1 MLQRSIRGQFFVLVT
16 LFAIILASVFM
27 PLKALARDALSPSFI
42 KATFVYNFLKH
53 IEWPGEKTHPNISV
67 VYWGGNDDDY
77 ENLQVL
83 SKQKAIRGHPII
95 VSRTSRINMDNLPH
109 VLVLGVGINSKL
121 SDITHRLKGK
131 GVLIVSD
138 DSPLKQLVM
147 LNFSYAKAGRV
158 AFELNRYNIVYENL
172 KLSSDILLL
181 AGTELDIAELIKDM
195 EGSMRSSQEK
205 LQQQTKKLKGLHNE
219 VQQRERQL
227 NEQQEKITNYKKRFD
242 TLSSE
247 FDELNG
253 ALDVSR
259 NQLDSN
265 NLQLSQKLNEITK
278 RENLIESL
286 SSSIVENTLMLK
298 QQNDVLASQKAE
310 LGEQET
316 ALNEQSTTI
325 ETQNTLML
333 ISLSVI
339 TVIAVLIVFI
349 YRSNRANVKANHDLE
364 GKNQQ
369 LAEINAELEQTQDK
383 LAESKKMAA
392 LGGLVA
398 GVAHEINTPLGIGVT
413 AISYMMGRF
422 KSFDKDFRNGLLK
435 RSELETLIKDALD
448 SGALLESNLT
458 RASDLIKSFKL
469 VAVDQTSEYQRH
481 FFMKDYIEDV
491 CQSLVPQ
498 YHQTKLEIEVNCDP
512 NLGLISYPGAFSQV
526 LTNLVM
532 NSITHGFCGRPEGKI
547 ILDVSET
554 NECVMLIYRDDGYG
568 ISEEHRGKVF
578 DPFYTTKRGSGGS
591 GLGLNICYN
600 LVTQKLCGNIRCLK
614 SDSGAVFELDIPMV
628 IAS

>member
-1 MLQRSIRGQFFVLVT
+1 MFQRSIRGHFFVLVT
-16 LFAIILASVFM
+16 LSTIVLAFVFM
-27 PLKALARDALSPSFI
+27 PLSVLARDALSPSFI

-53 IEWPGEKTHPNISV
+53 IEWPDEKTRPNISV
-67 VYWGGNDDDY
+67 VYWGGNDEDY
-77 ENLQVL
+77 KNLQVL
-83 SKQKAIRGHPII
+83 SKQKGIRGHQLV
-95 VSRTSRINMDNLPH
+95 VSRITRINIDNLPQ
-109 VLVLGVGINSKL
+109 VLVLGADINGKL
-121 SDITHRLKGK
+121 SDISHKLKGR

-158 AFELNRYNIVYENL
+158 GFELNRYNIVYEKL

-205 LQQQTKKLKGLHNE
+205 LQQQTKKLKGLHSE
-219 VQQRERQL
+219 VQQRERKL
-227 NEQQEKITNYKKRFD
+227 NEQQEKITSYKKRFD

-247 FDELNG
+247 FDVLNG
-253 ALDVSR
+253 ALDISR
-259 NQLDSN
+259 NQLDAN
-265 NLQLSQKLNEITK
+265 NSQLSLKQSEILK
-278 RENLIESL
+278 RENLIKSL
-286 SSSIVENTLMLK
+286 SNSIVENTLMLD
-298 QQNDVLASQKAE
+298 QQNSILASQKLE

-316 ALNEQSTTI
+316 ALDAQSTTI

-349 YRSNRANVKANHDLE
+349 YRSNRENVKANHALE

-369 LAEINAELEQTQDK
+369 LADINTELQQTQDK

-398 GVAHEINTPLGIGVT
+398 GVSHEINTPLGIGVT

-422 KSFDKDFRNGLLK
+422 KSFDKEFRDGILK
-435 RSELETLIKDALD
+435 RSELESLIKDALD

-469 VAVDQTSEYQRH
+469 VAVDQTSEHQRH

-491 CQSLVPQ
+491 CNSLVPQ

-512 NLGLISYPGAFSQV
+512 NLGLISFPGAFSQV

-532 NSITHGFCGRPEGKI
+532 NSITHGFSGRPEGTI
-547 ILDVSET
+547 TLDVTEGK
-554 NECVMLIYRDDGYG
+554 ECVKLIYRDNGSG
-568 ISEEHRGKVF
+568 ISEEHRDKVF

-600 LVTQKLCGNIRCLK
+600 LVTQKLCGHIRCLK

-628 IAS
+628 LDS